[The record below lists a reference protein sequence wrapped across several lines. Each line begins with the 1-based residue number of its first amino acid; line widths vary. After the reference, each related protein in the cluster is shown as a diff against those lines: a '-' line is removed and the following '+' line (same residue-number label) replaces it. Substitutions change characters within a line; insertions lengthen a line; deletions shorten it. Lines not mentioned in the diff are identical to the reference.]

1 MAAPRVAFYVGA
13 LSLFTYLLY
22 DYSSSFAPRCQ
33 HDYRCARF
41 LTKSLLPGAPPTDVG
56 DHQWR
61 GFREKLTLLVPV
73 AILHA
78 SCGARIR
85 THRTRVAY
93 DAAAGLALILFIHR
107 AQAAHLLVLALLNYC
122 LVGLLC
128 AALPKT
134 AAEKATL
141 VASWLFILSMLLL
154 REYGRRPLKFGRL
167 LGVSFAWLDRGHFG
181 GMGWWDHANLLA
193 LRMHSHNIDQ
203 SAGQSRLRRGWWEYV
218 AYLFY
223 APLYVAGPIMTSDDF
238 SEQSRKEGGGSRKEG
253 DDSVLVYAVRWICAL
268 FVMELLS
275 ARAPCFALASV
286 GSRLL
291 LGSSSSSAID
301 DPSAIGI
308 GRLSASE
315 SLVFSYLRLQLV
327 WLKFLII
334 WRFFTLWARLN
345 GRSPPEN
352 LPAPSCSLFGFW
364 NYSILGF
371 WRSWHAS
378 FSRWLMI
385 YLYVP
390 LGGREHRYRNLLATF
405 GFVALWHGVEG
416 RMFGWAALVMLSIAP
431 EVAASRFL
439 DQHPGLRER
448 WYHRHLVAACG
459 ATAICALMLANLVG
473 FGSGTAEEALRT
485 IALIGE
491 SGAEGLRAAV
501 VAWALLFIGVHIMLD
516 LEAWRAAKQ
525 EARVD

>member
-1 MAAPRVAFYVGA
+1 
-13 LSLFTYLLY
+13 
-22 DYSSSFAPRCQ
+22 
-33 HDYRCARF
+33 
-41 LTKSLLPGAPPTDVG
+41 
-56 DHQWR
+56 
-61 GFREKLTLLVPV
+61 
-73 AILHA
+73 
-78 SCGARIR
+78 
-85 THRTRVAY
+85 
-93 DAAAGLALILFIHR
+93 
-107 AQAAHLLVLALLNYC
+107 
-122 LVGLLC
+122 
-128 AALPKT
+128 
-134 AAEKATL
+134 
-141 VASWLFILSMLLL
+141 MLLL

-203 SAGQSRLRRGWWEYV
+203 SAKQSRMRRGWWEYV
-218 AYLFY
+218 GYLFY

-238 SEQSRKEGGGSRKEG
+238 SEQSRKEGGGSRK

-334 WRFFTLWARLN
+334 WRFFTLWARFN

-431 EVAASRFL
+431 EVAASRFSIGTRVCGSDGTTGISSPL
-439 DQHPGLRER
+439 
-448 WYHRHLVAACG
+448 AARRRSVRSC
-459 ATAICALMLANLVG
+459 
-473 FGSGTAEEALRT
+473 SRT
-485 IALIGE
+485 
-491 SGAEGLRAAV
+491 S
-501 VAWALLFIGVHIMLD
+501 LD
-516 LEAWRAAKQ
+516 LGAGRRRRRFGRSRSSARAGRRGCARRSWRGRSSLLACTSCLTWRRGVQRSRRRELISWSTFLRVLATTFDTRRDRARDATRFFADGSNALATRLVNVVICLQPASIRAHTAAH
-525 EARVD
+525 